1 LEDFTMQRLITIA
14 AAVLGAAIAG
24 SNFFTD
30 FTNHT
35 NWRSF
40 GQYAIIT
47 RYDAAFYS
55 GIGAFIGGSIGLSLE
70 LALTR
75 YTLHRNANRLRREL
89 LQMRDL
95 PGMTPEQQQA
105 IDLTLAG
112 LQENKV
118 KVTQS

>member
-1 LEDFTMQRLITIA
+1 MLRLVTIFS
-14 AAVLGAAIAG
+14 AVLGAAIAG
-24 SNFFTD
+24 SNFFRD
-30 FTNHT
+30 FTNHS

-40 GQYAIIT
+40 GQYEVIT
-47 RYDAAFYS
+47 QYDSAFYS
-55 GIGAFIGGSIGLSLE
+55 AVGALVGGAIGLSLE

-75 YTLHRNANRLRREL
+75 YSLHRNANRLRSEL

-112 LQENKV
+112 LTENKT
-118 KVTQS
+118 KAT

>member
-1 LEDFTMQRLITIA
+1 MLRLITIIS
-14 AAVLGAAIAG
+14 AVLGAAIAG
-24 SNFFTD
+24 SNFFND
-30 FTNHT
+30 FTNHK

-40 GQYAIIT
+40 GQYEIIT
-47 RYDAAFYS
+47 KYDSGFYS
-55 GIGAFIGGSIGLSLE
+55 GVGALVGGSIGLSLE

-75 YTLHRNANRLRREL
+75 YTLHRSSNRLRSEL

-118 KVTQS
+118 KATQS

>member
-1 LEDFTMQRLITIA
+1 MLRLITIA
-14 AAVLGAAIAG
+14 TAALGAAIAG

-30 FTNHT
+30 FTNHK

-40 GQYAIIT
+40 GQYEVIT
-47 RYDAAFYS
+47 QYDAGFYS
-55 GIGAFIGGSIGLSLE
+55 ACGALLGGAIGLSVE

-75 YTLHRNANRLRREL
+75 YLIYRNSDRLRREL

-95 PGMTPEQQQA
+95 PGVTPEQQQA

-112 LQENKV
+112 IAENKARAIR
-118 KVTQS
+118 T